1 LKLLPELKKFIAA
14 TYDTCLICDE
24 LEIEP
29 EEILD
34 KFEDKLIE
42 KKHRFLEDVEENEWN
57 T

>member
-42 KKHRFLEDVEENEWN
+42 KKDRFLEDFEENEWN